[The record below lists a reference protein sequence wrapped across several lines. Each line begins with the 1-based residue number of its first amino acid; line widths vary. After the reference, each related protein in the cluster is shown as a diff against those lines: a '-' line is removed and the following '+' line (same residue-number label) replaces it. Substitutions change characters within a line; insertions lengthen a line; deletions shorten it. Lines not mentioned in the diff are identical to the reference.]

1 MRDLDDEFD
10 STDVVRYVNL
20 AQREEDFESEADT
33 GPGSEDDQLDVV
45 LAALT
50 DEDEPAEP
58 KRVSDYFAR
67 RK

>member
-1 MRDLDDEFD
+1 MRDVDDEFD

-33 GPGSEDDQLDVV
+33 KPGDDELDAV

-50 DEDEPAEP
+50 DDVEPTEP
-58 KRVSDYFAR
+58 KDVSRYFAR